1 MQKEENK
8 RQRSRSSWV
17 VVLFMLVF
25 IPAVGF
31 HVWNQS
37 RVLKDLK
44 AEEATLQE
52 QLAEEQAR
60 SIELEKQQEYY
71 TSDSYIEKVA
81 REQLGLVKPDEV
93 VFKNQE

>member
-1 MQKEENK
+1 MNRGEKETH
-8 RQRSRSSWV
+8 RSNASWV

-25 IPAVGF
+25 LPAVGF

-37 RVLKDLK
+37 RVLKELK
-44 AEEATLQE
+44 AEEATLQA
-52 QLAEEQAR
+52 QLSEEQAR